1 MDILLTQ
8 TATVVYRLRYSR
20 ETAAALLVESGMS
33 AEQVAAMD
41 KRGIGDAL
49 AQRANDT
56 ATHHVLYDRLVADAG
71 DYEEIIANGDW
82 EITEV
87 YGSPGPTPVATL
99 PVQT

>member
-20 ETAAALLVESGMS
+20 ETAAAVLVESGMA
-33 AEQVAAMD
+33 AEKVAAMNEWD
-41 KRGIGDAL
+41 IGNAL

-56 ATHHVLYDRLVADAG
+56 AAHHSLYDRLVEDAG
-71 DYEEIIANGDW
+71 AHEEIIANGDW

-87 YGSPGPTPVATL
+87 YGPTGPTPVATQ
-99 PVQT
+99 PGQP